1 MLNQLTV
8 FMQNREGR
16 LAQLCRTLANA
27 EINMHSLYV
36 ADTQD
41 YGVARI
47 FCDTPS
53 AARKVLNSQGFRATL
68 TPVVAVRVPN
78 EKGGLANLLEFLD
91 AKKINI
97 EYGYCFSVNQDYAID
112 VLKVDELGTERV
124 LEEAGYTIVKKEE
137 IYQRD

>member
-97 EYGYCFSVNQDYAID
+97 EYGYCFSGESRLCHRCA
-112 VLKVDELGTERV
+112 EGRRV
-124 LEEAGYTIVKKEE
+124 GHRTGARGGQLHHCEEGRNLST
-137 IYQRD
+137 